1 MDDQANT
8 ASTAFGLTSYPY
20 WVVLDADGKVVTRLS
35 GELDDSAIKQ
45 LLDGIASGNST
56 ATTVAAGDSSNVGSG
71 TTVAPSTTAAG

>member
-1 MDDQANT
+1 MDDAANT

-35 GELDDSAIKQ
+35 GELDESAIQQ
-45 LLDGIASGNST
+45 LLDGISAGNAT
-56 ATTVAAGDSSNVGSG
+56 ATTVAAGDSSNAGTG